1 MKHISLVMLV
11 GLVSISSQVFC
22 VNNPYQSQKIKN
34 PSTHQRRQRYG
45 NNSMLRND
53 RESRSALPPKICS
66 LVPFAVL
73 ALTSIAHRET
83 FNPDARLQ

>member
-1 MKHISLVMLV
+1 MKRFSLLMIV
-11 GLVSISSQVFC
+11 GLVCLSSKIFG
-22 VNNPYQSQKIKN
+22 VNNPYQSQRIKN
-34 PSTHQRRQRYG
+34 SSTHQRRQRHE
-45 NNSMLRND
+45 NNTTLHNGHTF
-53 RESRSALPPKICS
+53 RSALPPKICS